1 MKIDRINN
9 RNIELDRME
18 RANQQYKREED
29 YRKVIEKK
37 NIERIIAERVE
48 RNMRLD
54 RDKGRYIDVDV
65 WWLYLYYL
73 YCGSNRGGIMG
84 YEKKRWLEV
93 I

>member
-18 RANQQYKREED
+18 RANQQLKRNED

-37 NIERIIAERVE
+37 NIERIIADRIE

-65 WWLYLYYL
+65 
-73 YCGSNRGGIMG
+73 
-84 YEKKRWLEV
+84 
-93 I
+93 

>member
-9 RNIELDRME
+9 RNIELDRAE
-18 RANQQYKREED
+18 RANNQHKREED

-37 NIERIIAERVE
+37 NIERIIADRVE

-65 WWLYLYYL
+65 
-73 YCGSNRGGIMG
+73 
-84 YEKKRWLEV
+84 
-93 I
+93 

>member
-9 RNIELDRME
+9 RNMEIDRAE
-18 RANQQYKREED
+18 KANEQYKKIED

-37 NIERIIAERVE
+37 NIERIIADRVE

-65 WWLYLYYL
+65 
-73 YCGSNRGGIMG
+73 
-84 YEKKRWLEV
+84 
-93 I
+93 